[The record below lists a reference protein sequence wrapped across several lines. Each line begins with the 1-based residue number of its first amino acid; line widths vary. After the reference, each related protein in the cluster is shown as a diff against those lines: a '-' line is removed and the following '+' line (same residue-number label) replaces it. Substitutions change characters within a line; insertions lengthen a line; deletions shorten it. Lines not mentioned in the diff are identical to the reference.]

1 MASNSLEKRYSPLII
16 LLLVAALVLVIGL
29 WAMDRADGTGERT
42 GPGASPVAG
51 EAASAPESRALGGI
65 VVPAP
70 VQETFE
76 WKMVTTW
83 PKNFPGLGMG
93 AENFARY
100 VEEMSGGR
108 LTVRVYGA
116 GEIVPAFEV
125 FDAVSQ
131 GVADAGH
138 GAAYYWKGKI
148 PASVFFTAV
157 PFGMNAQEINAWIHY
172 GGGLELWR
180 EAYAPA
186 GILPFAGGNSGV
198 QMAGWFNKEINTPE
212 DLKGLKMRIPG
223 LAGEVFTAA
232 GGTAVRIPGS
242 EIYTSMQTGV
252 IDATEWVGPYNDLA
266 LGLHQVAKYYYYPGW
281 HEPGSMLELIVNRD
295 SFEALPVD
303 LQAIVTYAARA
314 ANQEMLD
321 EYTARNNAALRE
333 LVDNHGVELRRLP
346 DEVLKA
352 LWEGNEQVRS
362 ELIAK
367 DPFAAR
373 VYESFMAFYENAR
386 AYHHISE
393 QAYINARDAVLEESP
408 R

>member
-1 MASNSLEKRYSPLII
+1 MAKASREKRYTPLII
-16 LLLVAALVLVIGL
+16 LALVAALVAVIGL
-29 WAMDRADGTGERT
+29 WSVDRAGREGYDSVRSDETG
-42 GPGASPVAG
+42 S
-51 EAASAPESRALGGI
+51 
-65 VVPAP
+65 
-70 VQETFE
+70 QEVFQ

-83 PKNFPGLGMG
+83 PKNFPGLGNG

-100 VEEMSGGR
+100 VEEMSAGR

-157 PFGMNAQEINAWIHY
+157 PFGFTAQEINGWLHN

-186 GILPFAGGNSGV
+186 NIVPFAGGNSGV
-198 QMAGWFNKEINTPE
+198 QMAGWFNREINSVA

-223 LAGEVFTAA
+223 LAGEVFAAA
-232 GGTAVRIPGS
+232 GGTAVLIPGG
-242 EIYTSMQTGV
+242 ELYTSLQTGV
-252 IDATEWVGPYNDLA
+252 IDALEWVGPYNDLA
-266 LGLHQVAKYYYYPGW
+266 FGFHEVARYYYYPGW

-295 SFEALPVD
+295 SLEALPAD

-321 EYTARNNAALRE
+321 EFTARNNAALQE
-333 LVDNHGVELRRLP
+333 LVEVHNVQLRRLP
-346 DEVLKA
+346 DDVLKA
-352 LWEGNEQVRS
+352 LWEGSQVAM
-362 ELIAK
+362 ENLVADDPMAAK
-367 DPFAAR
+367 
-373 VYESFMAFYENAR
+373 VYASFQSFYDGVR

-393 QAYINARDAVLEESP
+393 QAYINARDRVMDGHIVEP
-408 R
+408 